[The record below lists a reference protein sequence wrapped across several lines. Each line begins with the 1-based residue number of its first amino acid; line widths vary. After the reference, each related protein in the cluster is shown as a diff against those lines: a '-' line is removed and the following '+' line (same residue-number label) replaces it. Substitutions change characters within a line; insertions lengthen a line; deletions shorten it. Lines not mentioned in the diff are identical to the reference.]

1 MIVSN
6 QSITIRRA
14 EVSDLKE
21 IHQIEVECFPE
32 DAFSQSQMKEIIKDP
47 DFIFLVA
54 IMNEHI
60 VGFIIGGL
68 EDFRDKTVG
77 HVYSIDVKPEYR
89 NRGIGSL
96 LLESMENHL
105 VKEGVKECYLEVRVD
120 NMAARNLYFKHKYR
134 FFELLSNYYGVG
146 KDGIRL
152 IKKLSV
158 KE

>member
-1 MIVSN
+1 MPN
-6 QSITIRRA
+6 PSITIRRA
-14 EVSDLKE
+14 ETSDLKE
-21 IHQIEVECFPE
+21 IHQIEVECFSE
-32 DAFSQSQMKEIIKDP
+32 DAFSQSQMREIIKDP

-68 EDFRDKTVG
+68 EIFRGKTVG
-77 HVYSIDVKPEYR
+77 HVYSIDVKPECR

-96 LLESMENHL
+96 LLESLENL
-105 VKEGVKECYLEVRVD
+105 LAEAGVKECYLEVRID
-120 NMAARNLYFKHKYR
+120 NMAARNLYFKREYR